1 MLVNM
6 QGKKNKEEEKYTSIQ
21 RKRGNHI
28 DFSVK
33 SYLISISKKSVAH
46 FFDKLFWNNKKK
58 KNHEFKIL

>member
-6 QGKKNKEEEKYTSIQ
+6 QGKKRKKEEEKNTLIR

-33 SYLISISKKSVAH
+33 SYLISILK
-46 FFDKLFWNNKKK
+46 
-58 KNHEFKIL
+58 